1 MDELRCLRTF
11 LEVARRNSFSGAAQH
26 FGISRA
32 SVTKQVAWLER
43 SFNAKLINRTTKQM
57 GLTRAGLKVVAN
69 AADLLEQYDV
79 LRESFSTL
87 SGDISGEIRIGVP
100 PSFGTRRMLPVI
112 QEFLGQYPEVTFS
125 VTLLTVRKE
134 ETFVQQGLDVGI
146 IIVPVLR
153 DSSHVAISLAQ
164 APQALVASPGYL
176 ASCSALKVPQDLIDC
191 NCLLNLN
198 KSPTGSWVLEG
209 PDGPVSVKVKGSLK
223 SDFGDSLKDAAI
235 AGMGISMHPYYMI
248 AEELQSGLLQ
258 VVLPDY
264 PPTSLDIYAIHS
276 SRKNIPAHLRLFL
289 DFLRQWATRPKA
301 WEKPVL
307 APASGE
313 TSLT

>member
-1 MDELRCLRTF
+1 
-11 LEVARRNSFSGAAQH
+11 
-26 FGISRA
+26 
-32 SVTKQVAWLER
+32 
-43 SFNAKLINRTTKQM
+43 
-57 GLTRAGLKVVAN
+57 
-69 AADLLEQYDV
+69 
-79 LRESFSTL
+79 
-87 SGDISGEIRIGVP
+87 
-100 PSFGTRRMLPVI
+100 
-112 QEFLGQYPEVTFS
+112 
-125 VTLLTVRKE
+125 
-134 ETFVQQGLDVGI
+134 
-146 IIVPVLR
+146 
-153 DSSHVAISLAQ
+153 
-164 APQALVASPGYL
+164 
-176 ASCSALKVPQDLIDC
+176 LKVPQDLIDC

-258 VVLPDY
+258 VVLPDF